1 MSEQERGEEESLR
14 LSLAADL
21 HDGLS
26 QYIAL
31 ARMELAALHEHADAE
46 IQERLVRIECL
57 VELADRSLQLITL
70 RLGALAAAPASTDQ
84 GL

>member
-1 MSEQERGEEESLR
+1 MSDQERGGDEALR

-31 ARMELAALHEHADAE
+31 ARMELAALREHAGAE
-46 IQERLVRIECL
+46 VQERLVRIECL
-57 VELADRSLQLITL
+57 VELADRSLQAITL
-70 RLGALAAAPASTDQ
+70 RLGALATAPASTDQ

>member
-1 MSEQERGEEESLR
+1 MSEQETCGEESRR

-21 HDGLS
+21 HEGLS

-31 ARMELAALHEHADAE
+31 ARMELAALRQHAGAE
-46 IQERLVRIECL
+46 VQERLARIECL
-57 VELADRSLQLITL
+57 VELADRSLQALTL
-70 RLGALAAAPASTDQ
+70 RLGAVATAPASTDQ